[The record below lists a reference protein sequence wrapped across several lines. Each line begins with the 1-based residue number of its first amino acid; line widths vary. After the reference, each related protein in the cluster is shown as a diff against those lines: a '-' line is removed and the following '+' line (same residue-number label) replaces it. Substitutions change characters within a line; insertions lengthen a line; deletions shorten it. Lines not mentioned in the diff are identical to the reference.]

1 MLRRATLGPQ
11 VFRLDRAAQD
21 VERLYATGLFDFV
34 DLLPRASGTDAEQAS
49 RAPASQTTPPPAL
62 HARAVCRRLRG

>member
-1 MLRRATLGPQ
+1 MSGPQ

-34 DLLPRASGTDAEQAS
+34 DLLPRASGTDTEQAS
-49 RAPASQTTPPPAL
+49 RTLA
-62 HARAVCRRLRG
+62 